1 MSVNR
6 CAAIDIGTVTCR
18 MLVAD
23 VDGEGLH
30 ELDRECRIVNLGEGV
45 DRTGFLEPEAMRR
58 TVEAVTDFRDL
69 LETFRTAER
78 ARIDTFA
85 FATSAARDATNSDE
99 FVKVLADAG
108 IQLSIIPGEREA
120 ALSFLGAS
128 CDFPDENLYVVDI
141 GGGSTEVAVGRAGG
155 PPLRSCSFDIG
166 CRRMTE
172 KFLSCDPPSEG
183 ELEAVCSWVER
194 GMREFFESVRDQG
207 FLPDRLV
214 AVAGTATTVVSVSER
229 MESYDPRR
237 VHRSV
242 VTRGVLDET
251 YRMMAG
257 MKLADRR
264 HVVGLDPERAPV
276 IVAGLA
282 ILRTILDLAGVE
294 SFTVSESDILQ
305 GVLLDAVQR

>member
-1 MSVNR
+1 MSLNR

-45 DRTGFLEPEAMRR
+45 DRTGLLEPEAMRR
-58 TVEAVTDFRDL
+58 TAEAVTDFRDL
-69 LETFRTAER
+69 LAAFRTVDHANIE
-78 ARIDTFA
+78 IFA

-99 FVKVLADAG
+99 FTKLLADAG
-108 IQLSIIPGEREA
+108 VRLSIIPGQREA

-128 CDFPDENLYVVDI
+128 CDFPGESLCVVDI
-141 GGGSTEVAVGRAGG
+141 GGGSTEVAFGRAGG
-155 PPLRSCSFDIG
+155 PPLRSRSFDIG

-172 KFLSCDPPSEG
+172 KFLSCDPPAED
-183 ELEAVCSWVER
+183 ELEAARAWVE
-194 GMREFFESVRDQG
+194 GEMGGFFESMGNRG
-207 FLPDRLV
+207 FPLDRLV
-214 AVAGTATTVVSVSER
+214 AVAGTATTVVSVRER
-229 MESYDPRR
+229 MEPYDPSR

-242 VTRGVLDET
+242 VTRDVLDDI

-257 MKLADRR
+257 MTLADRR
-264 HVVGLDPERAPV
+264 QVVGLDPDRAPV
-276 IVAGLA
+276 IVAGLV
-282 ILRTILDLAGVE
+282 ILRAILDLAGVD